1 MSDLGSAPRSHHRG
15 SSSRRSTS
23 LEPAAQRT
31 SPSRASGFTLVEL
44 LVVFVLMITIASIGV
59 PALQKLFLRSKLMSA
74 SQEISSHLLRSRL
87 ESMKMSR
94 QVVVAPVYASGTLVS
109 WIDEIENQV
118 FDAGTDTEL
127 YRLTVPGD
135 TQSAGL
141 FFMGPNG
148 NVGTDAVPGE
158 SVEGLTLVP
167 STARKVVVF
176 FPDGSV
182 REPGSIRISDD
193 QTPRRNVIEIRVAPQ
208 ATARIEIRK
217 YVYDKLLY
225 LPYGASQWDWY

>member
-1 MSDLGSAPRSHHRG
+1 MSDLRSAPRSPRCG
-15 SSSRRSTS
+15 TSSLRSTS
-23 LEPAAQRT
+23 LEPAAPRT
-31 SPSRASGFTLVEL
+31 SPNHASGFTLVEL
-44 LVVFVLMITIASIGV
+44 LVVFVLMITIAAIGV

-94 QVVVAPVYASGTLVS
+94 QVVVAPVYATGTLLS
-109 WIDEIENQV
+109 WIDESENQV

-135 TQSAGL
+135 TQSSGL
-141 FFMGPNG
+141 FFMGATG
-148 NVGTDAVPGE
+148 NAGTDAVPGE
-158 SVEGLTLVP
+158 SVQGLTLVP

-176 FPDGSV
+176 LPDGSV
-182 REPGSIRISDD
+182 RDPGSIRISDAE
-193 QTPRRNVIEIRVAPQ
+193 TPRRNVIEIRVAPQ
-208 ATARIEIRK
+208 ATARVEIRK
-217 YVYDKLLY
+217 YVYDKLAF